1 METSPQRDGAGDT
14 PSAVRVLVGAYLRQ
28 LREDSGLTRAEA
40 GVPLHL
46 AEPAI
51 TGMELGRVVLDERD
65 VLALLSLYGIHDA
78 HERAALLARVR
89 EANAP
94 GHSHSYSDVTPNWFQ
109 RYLSLQARASL
120 IRTYEVQSVP
130 GLLQTEA
137 YARAVVPRRVRQRLA
152 QQQVL
157 NRPDPPKLW
166 ALVHEAALRRPVGGR
181 AVMRDQL
188 EALIAVVTKSPNV
201 RLQVLP
207 LAAGGHATAGGSFTI
222 LRFPEP
228 DLPDMVY
235 LEQLTSALYLHS
247 RADIDFYFHAAN
259 RLFVE
264 AAPLR
269 DTAGILERIIDD
281 LRTPPRTRTPRN
293 EGHPR

>member
-1 METSPQRDGAGDT
+1 VETSPPRDGAGDT

-40 GVPLHL
+40 GVPLDL

-51 TGMELGRVVLDERD
+51 IGMELGRVVLDEHD

-94 GHSHSYSDVTPNWFQ
+94 GRSHSYSDVTPNWFQ

-281 LRTPPRTRTPRN
+281 LRTPHWTSRN
-293 EGHPR
+293 EGQP

>member
-28 LREDSGLTRAEA
+28 LREDSGRSRAEA
-40 GVPLHL
+40 GAPLHL

-51 TGMELGRVVLDERD
+51 TAMELGRAALDERD
-65 VLALLSLYGIHDA
+65 VLALLSLYGLYGA

-94 GHSHSYSDVTPNWFQ
+94 GRSHSYSDVTPNWFQ

-137 YARAVVPRRVRQRLA
+137 YARALVPCRARQRLA

-188 EALIAVVTKSPNV
+188 EALIAVVTKSPTV

-281 LRTPPRTRTPRN
+281 LRTRTPLRTPRD